1 MATKLPAPSADKCGT
16 DGELR
21 RVFARFDANGDGKIS
36 APELRAVLV
45 ALDSP
50 PPAGEVERMMA
61 EMDKDGDGY
70 VDVEEFCEFLRQGG
84 GGGFGASAAAA
95 DEGSLR
101 EAFKLYDADGNG
113 KISAGELHKVLRGLG
128 EKCSMDDCRRM
139 IRSVD
144 ADGDGYVNFA
154 EFKKMMNGGT
164 K

>member
-1 MATKLPAPSADKCGT
+1 MATNPPAPAADECGT

-45 ALDSP
+45 ALGSP
-50 PPAGEVERMMA
+50 PAAGEVERMMA

-70 VDVEEFCEFLRQGG
+70 VDAEEFCEFLRQGG
-84 GGGFGASAAAA
+84 GLGASAAAAA

-101 EAFKLYDADGNG
+101 EAFKMYDADGNG